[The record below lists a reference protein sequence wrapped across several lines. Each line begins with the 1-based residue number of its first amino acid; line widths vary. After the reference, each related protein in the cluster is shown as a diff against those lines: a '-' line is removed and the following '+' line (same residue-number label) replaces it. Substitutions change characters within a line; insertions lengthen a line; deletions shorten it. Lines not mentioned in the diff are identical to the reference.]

1 MQKEREREEQKVK
14 YGISL
19 LTDYDIF
26 LFRQGTHGNLWEK
39 LGSHETLYQGKQ
51 GVLFSL
57 WAPEADKVSVI
68 GDFNYWS
75 KESHPLKKREDGS
88 GIWEGFIPSLKKGA
102 LYKYMVQRGGYV
114 QEKADPFARRTEIP
128 PKTASIVWETSYQW
142 EDQNWM
148 EHRWEKNNIRAP
160 MSVYE
165 VHLGSWKRSEG
176 RHLSYAELEKELVPY
191 VAELGFTHVEF
202 LPVMEHPFYG
212 SWGYQ
217 CTSYFAPTARYGQ
230 PEECMALVDA
240 FHRAGIGVFF
250 DWVPS
255 HFPTDGFGLGF
266 FDGTHLFEY
275 EDMRKGYHKDWHSFI
290 FDYSSGEVR
299 SFLISSAMYWLG
311 AFHGDGL
318 RVDGVASM
326 LYLDYS
332 RKDGEWVPNE
342 YGGRENIEAVEF
354 FQNLNSIAYK
364 AYPDIQMIAEESTAW
379 PMVSRPVYVGGLGFG
394 LKWNMG
400 WMHDT
405 LDYFSSDPIYR
416 KYKHHELTFSLLYAY
431 AENFCLPLSHDEVVH
446 GKASLLG
453 KMPGDAWQK
462 RAQLRLLFGFFY
474 AHPGK
479 KLLFM
484 GGEFG
489 QTTEWDHEK
498 SLDWGLRESKEH
510 REIARWV
517 RDLNKIYASS
527 PALYQEDV
535 SPQGF
540 SWIDCHDSEQSV
552 ISFLRFSAGKKEMV
566 LVVCNM
572 TPVPR
577 SLYRVGVPQGGSW
590 QELLNS
596 DALEYGGSGWGNYG
610 SVAAEEYG
618 FHGKSFSLCL
628 NLPPFGI
635 LLLAP
640 SAEGEESSYGE

>member
-1 MQKEREREEQKVK
+1 MHKESTFQNVW

-19 LTDYDIF
+19 LTEYDIF
-26 LFRQGTHGNLWEK
+26 LFRQGTHGNLWKK
-39 LGSHETLYQGKQ
+39 LGAHEMIVREKKGT
-51 GVLFSL
+51 LFSL
-57 WAPEADKVSVI
+57 WAPGAERVSVV
-68 GDFNYWS
+68 GDFNFWN
-75 KESHPLKKREDGS
+75 KESHALQKRKDGS
-88 GIWEGFIPSLKKGA
+88 GIWEGFIPFLEKGS
-102 LYKYMVQRGGYV
+102 LYKYVIQKGDYV
-114 QEKADPFARRTEIP
+114 QEKADPFARRTEMP
-128 PKTASIVWETSYQW
+128 PRTASIVWDTSYQW
-142 EDQNWM
+142 DDSEWM
-148 EHRWEKNNIRAP
+148 RSRQRKNDIHAP
-160 MSVYE
+160 MSIYE
-165 VHLGSWKRSEG
+165 VHLGSWRRSEG
-176 RHLSYAELEKELVPY
+176 KHLSYSDLADQLVSY
-191 VAELGFTHVEF
+191 VAEFGFTHVEF
-202 LPVMEHPFYG
+202 LPLTEHPFYG

-217 CTSYFAPTARYGQ
+217 CTSYFAPTARYGL
-230 PEECMALVDA
+230 PEDCMALVEA
-240 FHRAGIGVFF
+240 FHHAGIGVIF

-275 EDMRKGYHKDWHSFI
+275 EDMRKGFHKDWHSFI
-290 FDYSSGEVR
+290 FDYTSGEVR
-299 SFLISSAMYWLG
+299 SFLISSAMYWLEV
-311 AFHGDGL
+311 FHADGL

-332 RKDGEWVPNE
+332 RRDGEWVPNE
-342 YGGRENIEAVEF
+342 FGGRENLEAVHF
-354 FQNLNSIAYK
+354 LQTLNRTVYQ

-446 GKASLLG
+446 GKGSLLR
-453 KMPGDAWQK
+453 KMPGDEWQK
-462 RAQLRLLFGFFY
+462 RAQLRLLYGFLY

-489 QTTEWDHEK
+489 QLSEWNHEDT
-498 SLDWGLRESKEH
+498 LEWGLYDHREH
-510 REIARWV
+510 RQIALWV
-517 RDLNKIYASS
+517 KDLNKTYISLPS
-527 PALYQEDV
+527 LYQEDV

-540 SWIDCHDSEQSV
+540 SWIDCQDSDQSV
-552 ISFLRFSAGKKEMV
+552 VSFLRRSSGGEVV

-577 SLYRVGVPQGGSW
+577 TQYRIGVPQSGPW
-590 QELLNS
+590 KELLNS

-610 SVAAEEYG
+610 FVPTESYG
-618 FHGKSFSLCL
+618 FHGHAYSLSL

-635 LLLAP
+635 LFFVP
-640 SAEGEESSYGE
+640 SSPEKEEPYEQS